1 MPVQTM
7 DDGTE
12 KDKEMPEA
20 NTNQNCSD
28 AKTNGHISPVES
40 LKNGL
45 DSETSSNSDTPCVVQ
60 NGGAGSSITFSS
72 VPAINHE
79 SASPE
84 VDPSTPNCNSHQHN
98 HEQGSSPSRISP
110 NTPQQLSRGESP
122 HDPQINSSSPPNH
135 QHVVHV
141 HVNPGETFSVRVG
154 DQIQHIQGPATVRMV
169 SNNGPPLPM
178 PMQVPPGHMVQQIV
192 DEHGILTHVILSPNP
207 PGMPNQPMTGPNNT
221 APQYYPYGPHYPTP
235 PYPPHHHPTQHPSH
249 IHPSGPTH
257 GTPPP
262 PPPPPPQNSCNSHPS
277 GPVHSQGPTRPNSME
292 GRASRQREKIQRK
305 YLQRLEEGHYQNQNR
320 PPPRSRVNKQKGMNG
335 DIHSNSTPCPA
346 APDTGQIQEL
356 EEERKILQQQ
366 LSNMPEPAVSEVESR
381 SALIQLAPPEYD
393 QSEFE
398 IDPGEFRYE
407 LLLSDKGKEGKYKLV
422 YSGDATEITLKDL
435 KPATDYFLRVCT
447 SLEDLKGKPTK
458 AVQFTTGTCEPDA
471 PVPPKLSSKT
481 KTSITLKWNATCENG
496 SKVTTYMLDY
506 DKGLGDGFVEVYN
519 GLQRQHRV
527 SKLQAST
534 KYMFRVAAINNVGKS
549 QYSEPV
555 AFYTSGSVPNQPD
568 PPMLSEAFVNSL
580 LISWIK
586 RPNEDSFLLQMEDE
600 LTGHGFIPVYNGT
613 NLSYKIKNLRR
624 NTDYK
629 YRLAAINDEGQSK
642 WSEAVSYKTLPDRPS
657 APPKPQIKGKIHA
670 HSFKVVWESPKDNG
684 GSEITKYIVE
694 LNDGK
699 GYEMLYEGS
708 EREHIC
714 DHLIPGHAYQVRVA
728 CCSAGGRSEFSDPC
742 ITTTQAV
749 PPGQC
754 QAPKL
759 QGKPK
764 ATSLHLR
771 WSYPEYDGGASITEF
786 AAQLISPDNTS
797 REVYK
802 GRDLD
807 CIVAG
812 LSPGRP
818 YLFQVRAIN
827 RVGGGPWSEPLEVVS
842 GAGVPDPPKAPMVIC
857 RSPHSAMVN
866 WEAPVNNGATITEY
880 RVEWQ
885 HKSDLDFMQLY
896 LGPNLGHEVKGLT
909 AASLYSFR
917 VQAINSAGAGPFS
930 PVATTVTPPSSPS
943 PVIHIRSS
951 ATATT
956 IYLTWKEPN
965 CNGSDIIGYNLD
977 IGEKQLI
984 SIGAITEY
992 TIEELAPETSYKIRV
1007 QAVNGIG
1014 VGAFSSPVKVTTR
1027 PLPPNPSRLECVS
1040 YAPNSLKLK
1049 WGDGRNLDLLTYTLE
1064 MEKEDGNFQMVYQGT
1079 SNSYKINK
1087 LQEMTSYDLRLFASN
1102 AAGSGPYSEVYTF
1115 TTLKAPPPAL
1125 KAPKV
1130 QDVQLHSCFVEWQG
1144 CKPVGSDT
1152 ISYILQ
1158 LYCRD
1163 QDFRQV
1169 YCGPESQFFLTNLNP
1184 KTDYMLRVCAIRH
1197 CSDGSGDVIGAF
1209 SPSHTFMTQG
1219 HEPISS
1225 SDTRVSETKFVEPK
1239 QLTDQ
1244 QCAVIILC
1252 AFVFLAIL
1260 VAILLQQIISWS
1272 SGHSNRDEDIL

>member
-1 MPVQTM
+1 M
-7 DDGTE
+7 
-12 KDKEMPEA
+12 K
-20 NTNQNCSD
+20 CSD
-28 AKTNGHISPVES
+28 V
-40 LKNGL
+40 
-45 DSETSSNSDTPCVVQ
+45 
-60 NGGAGSSITFSS
+60 
-72 VPAINHE
+72 
-79 SASPE
+79 
-84 VDPSTPNCNSHQHN
+84 
-98 HEQGSSPSRISP
+98 
-110 NTPQQLSRGESP
+110 
-122 HDPQINSSSPPNH
+122 NSSYFAPKVMCSICIEEYA
-135 QHVVHV
+135 
-141 HVNPGETFSVRVG
+141 GYA
-154 DQIQHIQGPATVRMV
+154 GPATVRMV

-192 DEHGILTHVILSPNP
+192 DEHGILTHVILSPQP
-207 PGMPNQPMTGPNNT
+207 PGMPNQPMTGGPNNT

-235 PYPPHHHPTQHPSH
+235 PYHAPHHHPTQHGASPH
-249 IHPSGPTH
+249 IHTGGPAH

-262 PPPPPPQNSCNSHPS
+262 TNCANSHAS
-277 GPVHSQGPTRPNSME
+277 GPVHSQVPTRPNSIE

-305 YLQRLEEGHYQNQNR
+305 YIQRVEEGQYQNQNR
-320 PPPRSRVNKQKGMNG
+320 PPPRNRPNSAKQQKGMNG
-335 DIHSNSTPCPA
+335 DVQHCEGTTCTAS
-346 APDTGQIQEL
+346 DTGQIQEL

-366 LSNMPEPAVSEVESR
+366 LSNMPEPAVSEIEAR

-393 QSEFE
+393 QNEFD

-422 YSGDATEITLKDL
+422 YRGDATEITLKDL
-435 KPATDYFLRVCT
+435 KPATDYFLKVCT
-447 SLEDLKGKPTK
+447 SLEDLKGRPTK
-458 AVQFTTGTCEPDA
+458 PVQFTTGVCEPDA
-471 PVPPKLSSKT
+471 PSPPKLSSKT
-481 KTSITLKWNATCENG
+481 KTSITLKWNTTCENG
-496 SKVTTYMLDY
+496 SKITSYILDY
-506 DKGLGDGFVEVYN
+506 DKGLGDGFNEVYS
-519 GLQRQHRV
+519 GIQRQHRL

-534 KYMFRVAAINNVGKS
+534 KYTFRLAAINSVGKS
-549 QYSEPV
+549 GYSEPV
-555 AFYTSGSVPNQPD
+555 TFYTSGSVPNQPD
-568 PPMLSEAFVNSL
+568 PPMLSEAFVNAL
-580 LISWIK
+580 VISWIK
-586 RPNEDSFLLQMEDE
+586 RPNEESFLLQMEDE
-600 LTGHGFIPVYNGT
+600 ITGHGFIPVYNGS
-613 NLSYKIKNLRR
+613 NLSHKIKNLRR
-624 NTDYK
+624 NTDYR

-642 WSEAVSYKTLPDRPS
+642 WSEAVKYKTLPDRP
-657 APPKPQIKGKIHA
+657 APPPKPQIKGKIHA
-670 HSFKVVWESPKDNG
+670 HSFKVVWEPPKDDG

-694 LNDGK
+694 LNDGN

-714 DHLIPGHAYQVRVA
+714 DHLIPGHTYQVRVA
-728 CCSAGGRSEFSDPC
+728 CSSEGGRSEFSESC
-742 ITTTQAV
+742 ATTTQAV
-749 PPGQC
+749 SPGQC

-842 GAGVPDPPKAPMVIC
+842 GAGVPDPPKAPMVVC

-866 WEAPVNNGATITEY
+866 WEPPVNNGATVTEY

-885 HKSDLDFMQLY
+885 HKLDLDFMQLY
-896 LGPNLGHEVKGLT
+896 YGPNLGHEVKGLT
-909 AASLYSFR
+909 AATQYSFR

-930 PVATTVTPPSSPS
+930 PVATVVTPPSSPS
-943 PVIHIRSS
+943 SVTHIRNS

-956 IYLTWKEPN
+956 ITLTWKEPN

-984 SIGAITEY
+984 PIGAITEY
-992 TIEELAPETSYKIRV
+992 TVEELDPETSYKVRI

-1014 VGAFSSPVKVTTR
+1014 VGPFSSSVKVTTR
-1027 PLPPNPSRLECVS
+1027 PLPPNPSKLECQS

-1049 WGDGRNLDLLTYTLE
+1049 WGDGRNLDLLIYTLE
-1064 MEKEDGNFQMVYQGT
+1064 MEKEDGNFQVVYQGT

-1087 LQEMTSYDLRLFASN
+1087 LQEMTNYDFRIYASN

-1125 KAPKV
+1125 KAPRV

-1144 CKPVGSDT
+1144 CKSPGLDT
-1152 ISYILQ
+1152 ISYCLQ
-1158 LYCRD
+1158 LYSRD
-1163 QDFRQV
+1163 QDYKQV
-1169 YCGPESQFFLTNLNP
+1169 YSGPETQFFLTSLNP

-1197 CSDGSGDVIGAF
+1197 CSDGSGDVAGAF
-1209 SPSHTFMTQG
+1209 SPSHTFMTPG
-1219 HEPISS
+1219 HEPISEPPVL
-1225 SDTRVSETKFVEPK
+1225 DTKLVEPK

-1252 AFVFLAIL
+1252 GFVILAIL
-1260 VAILLQQIISWS
+1260 VAILLQNIISWS
-1272 SGHSNRDEDIL
+1272 SGHSSKSL